1 MDDEKWNWNVCGQ
14 EWEVEKYDDPGDD
27 KQICQRTWEGKNLD
41 GEIGKL
47 SKYFMIPPTYQYH
60 GRTNLKRNELN

>member
-1 MDDEKWNWNVCGQ
+1 MDDEKWNWNVSGE
-14 EWEVEKYDDPGDD
+14 EWEVEKYDDPSDD
-27 KQICQRTWEGKNLD
+27 KQIYQRTWEGKNLD

>member
-1 MDDEKWNWNVCGQ
+1 M
-14 EWEVEKYDDPGDD
+14 EKYDDPGDD

-47 SKYFMIPPTYQYH
+47 SKYFIIPPTYH
-60 GRTNLKRNELN
+60 GRTNLMRNYLKQRKG